1 MSDAPGS
8 GEFGRE
14 WTHGVERRTA
24 RQNRPSR
31 TWGWERDPISA
42 SRISQHEFK
51 ISARSTDR
59 PAGMAECAE
68 MWAAIWRNG
77 RKFRPALRSGGDR
90 KTVIRGGRRAKTGG
104 SCPLL
109 SSVLSVRTR
118 VISRSA
124 SSWWPECHRRPDPD
138 SPSAAT
144 VRRNLL
150 CVSRCCCNS
159 P

>member
-68 MWAAIWRNG
+68 MWAECGLSVGGNLAERPQIPSRIAKRRRPENG
-77 RKFRPALRSGGDR
+77 HKGGAARENRGLVPPALFRFVGQDSGY
-90 KTVIRGGRRAKTGG
+90 
-104 SCPLL
+104 
-109 SSVLSVRTR
+109 
-118 VISRSA
+118 
-124 SSWWPECHRRPDPD
+124 
-138 SPSAAT
+138 
-144 VRRNLL
+144 
-150 CVSRCCCNS
+150 
-159 P
+159 